1 MAECIRVRPIHDLGA
16 RPDLPLNPAGQEQS
30 MSRTTERRE
39 PLEGLRR
46 HKLLPKE
53 IRAALPPL
61 NSTDGASFDDRL
73 LVAKFFCPYNGWRW
87 YAVEFDGSDIFFG
100 YVEGFEKEW
109 GYFSF
114 RELSETSIKGGVPAI
129 ERDLYF
135 RPTRFRH
142 LNN

>member
-1 MAECIRVRPIHDLGA
+1 
-16 RPDLPLNPAGQEQS
+16 
-30 MSRTTERRE
+30 MSQTTNHRE

-46 HKLLPKE
+46 HKLLPKQ

-61 NSTDGASFDDRL
+61 DSTDGSSFDNRL
-73 LVAKFFCPYNGWRW
+73 LVVKFFCPYNGWRW

-114 RELSETSIKGGVPAI
+114 HELSQTTVGGGVPAV

-135 RPTRFRH
+135 EPVRFRD
-142 LNN
+142 LDD

>member
-1 MAECIRVRPIHDLGA
+1 
-16 RPDLPLNPAGQEQS
+16 

-61 NSTDGASFDDRL
+61 DSTDGGRFDDRL

-114 RELSETSIKGGVPAI
+114 RELSETAIKGGVPAI
-129 ERDLYF
+129 ERDLF
-135 RPTRFRH
+135 FQPTSFRH
-142 LNN
+142 LKN